1 MIVSLTKEDCLRLA
15 ETLDAE
21 TKSYLVDDCIATW
34 DAKNLWYYEPVA
46 YYEDKTI
53 VSVMF
58 ANVEYINDQGILYI
72 QRVFTIPEFRKKG
85 HFRELFNEVYT
96 THFNAGIRFLKLFVD
111 NNAYKAYK
119 AMKFNMLQQTEDGKY
134 YLIFIPM
141 LHCTLEYN
149 NFINSL
155 SPVSYFLPDR
165 IKRYYLDLQRKY
177 NIIDV

>member
-1 MIVSLTKEDCLRLA
+1 MTITLTRDDCLRLA
-15 ETLDAE
+15 ETLDNE
-21 TKSYLVDDCIATW
+21 TKAYLVDDCIATW
-34 DAKNLWYYEPVA
+34 DAKDLWYYEPVA
-46 YYEDKTI
+46 YFEDKTI

-58 ANVEYINDQGILYI
+58 ANVEHVNGNNILYI

-85 HFRELFNEVYT
+85 HFRELFNAVYT
-96 THFNAGIRFLKLFVD
+96 TEFNRGVRFLKLFVNAD
-111 NNAYKAYK
+111 AYKAYK
-119 AMKFNMLQQTEDGKY
+119 AMKFNMIQQTEDGNY

-155 SPVSYFLPDR
+155 SPVSYFLPDS
-165 IKRYYLDLQRKY
+165 IKSYYLDLQRKY